1 MGPEHEFSLVN
12 EELKVL
18 PIVDKVIKDFYGR
31 IVNFVEL
38 PDFTF
43 GKELQLHVMEIK
55 ANAPFKSPELFED
68 TIQNAVATL
77 LDFLGKKYHASL
89 LGTGMHPLLRLDE
102 TRVWSHRHRKI
113 YQECSKIFNLKQHG
127 WLNIQSFH
135 LNLPYSKEANGV
147 LQHNLLAH
155 LCAYLPAVS
164 ASSPICEGAISPNV
178 DNRLYFYKLN
188 QREVPSI
195 AGDIIPEFVS
205 SFAQYR
211 EDVIGRYSQDLAKA
225 GAGQTILFKEWVNSR
240 GVIFRFDR
248 SALEVR
254 VMDEQECVKSDV
266 ALSCFIRAA
275 LRGLMAEKTAPLPH
289 HLLVKDFNSIM
300 ANGLNAKVLHPQGE
314 TARQVCRYLFN
325 LASEN
330 ADDAEKKYLWII
342 QKRIEN
348 GNLSELIRERILRRT
363 QKTDFKEAVL
373 SVYSTLIK
381 CLADNQPYF

>member
-68 TIQNAVATL
+68 TMQNAVATL
-77 LDFLGKKYHASL
+77 LDFLGKKYHARL
-89 LGTGMHPLLRLDE
+89 LGTGMHPLLSLDE

-147 LQHNLLAH
+147 LQHNLLAN

-211 EDVIGRYSQDLAKA
+211 EDVIGKYSQDLAKA

-275 LRGLMAEKTAPLPH
+275 LRGLMAEKAEPLPH
-289 HLLVKDFNSIM
+289 QLLVKDFNSIM

-348 GNLSELIRERILRRT
+348 GNLSELIRERIT
-363 QKTDFKEAVL
+363 KKAQKTDFKEAVL